1 MFKTLYRCPRTIS
14 RHENGPLYE
23 SRRHYLDHLAA
34 QGATRRTIR
43 GAAEVIYRAAIYMRL
58 DSSSPVE
65 RTDVEQAAKDWANRP
80 FGNANLVAPGHAMKE
95 FRLVMCSWLRFAG
108 RLKEPGRVPG
118 PRQCEIDTY
127 CRYIARSFASYH
139 RDRPPASRMRDHRNF
154 VIRTGRVFGIWKSHA
169 TALILRE
176 SLGLFSA
183 LEHVL
188 SKTQK
193 QLS

>member
-23 SRRHYLDHLAA
+23 SCRHYLEHLAA

-43 GAAEVIYRAAIYMRL
+43 GAAEVIYRAAICMRL

-80 FGNANLVAPGHAMKE
+80 FGNANLIAPGHVIKE
-95 FRLVMCSWLRFAG
+95 FRLITCGWLRFAG

-118 PRQCEIDTY
+118 PRQSEIDTY
-127 CRYIARSFASYH
+127 CRHMEEHPGLS
-139 RDRPPASRMRDHRNF
+139 PPT
-154 VIRTGRVFGIWKSHA
+154 IP
-169 TALILRE
+169 TAP
-176 SLGLFSA
+176 
-183 LEHVL
+183 HHL
-188 SKTQK
+188 SKFF
-193 QLS
+193 